1 MGCFDDNE
9 GGCMRRMRLGET
21 GRSLGPREGAAIVVW
36 GRNNI
41 IWREILWMWRK
52 VGGGE
57 GGKEWW
63 STETLTR
70 KWAGDKRYSII
81 EAKRGGAVL
90 VVEIRRGDWQLGV

>member
-1 MGCFDDNE
+1 MHHQIGDERESERVVGGVDNNE
-9 GGCMRRMRLGET
+9 GGYMRRMRLGET

-70 KWAGDKRYSII
+70 MRAGDKR
-81 EAKRGGAVL
+81 
-90 VVEIRRGDWQLGV
+90 